1 MAHRDMA
8 WVVKGKL
15 AQLLGNAGLS
25 RVVRFRSLIRDRM
38 RPPRHAELVPH
49 LVARPCTRFKQAF
62 WSQKESSRTRKERH
76 PQDTV

>member
-25 RVVRFRSLIRDRM
+25 RVGRFRSLVRDRM
-38 RPPRHAELVPH
+38 RPPRHAELVAHRLQTGFLEPKA
-49 LVARPCTRFKQAF
+49 ARKGIRKAQIGKRF
-62 WSQKESSRTRKERH
+62 RTQGER
-76 PQDTV
+76 

>member
-25 RVVRFRSLIRDRM
+25 RVGRFRSLVRDRM
-38 RPPRHAELVPH
+38 RPPRHAELVAH
-49 LVARPCTRFKQAF
+49 RLARPTSNRLFGAKSC
-62 WSQKESSRTRKERH
+62 QKRH
-76 PQDTV
+76 PQGTDWEKV